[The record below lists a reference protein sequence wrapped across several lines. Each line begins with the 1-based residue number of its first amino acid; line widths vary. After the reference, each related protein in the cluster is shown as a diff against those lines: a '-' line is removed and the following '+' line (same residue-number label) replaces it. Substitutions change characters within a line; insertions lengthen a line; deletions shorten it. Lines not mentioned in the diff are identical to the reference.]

1 MEKTAVKGKGSKTK
15 KKSGAPSSGKKGS
28 RKKSGTGGVRRD
40 IIEPVS
46 AFFRNEVVRF
56 VAGVIFGILAVFTF
70 VSIISYLFTWAEDQS
85 LLTDD
90 NIFSNI
96 VTAENVGGKVGFLSA
111 NLLVSK
117 WFGLGAFIIPFF
129 FAGVSVYCFRKGKIR
144 LVRLFALSL
153 MGCIVLSTVFS
164 YIFSFTSAND
174 LFGDG
179 AGGSYGYYINEWLV
193 SMTGAFGAACIILFF
208 LILWIILLNTKIVR
222 KITGFFDSLF
232 AKAGQGEASAEGVP
246 AAEGQEGEAG
256 EDDGGDDD
264 GGDEGDGDDEGDDW
278 DEEDGEDDDSE
289 EDEGDS
295 EDEGEAG
302 EEDGEKERG
311 GQDGPVFEII
321 EQPLPRPVE
330 PRSSEAASS
339 VAASTAAAAGQPGT
353 AGMPSG
359 TEVPAAS
366 VPGAQDVPP
375 LEVLNADGADYSEVL
390 TDEQWRTR
398 YDPRLSLSTYRMPD
412 LSLLKDYSDQTYD
425 VTREELE
432 KNNRRIV
439 TTLKDYKISISKISA
454 RVGPTV
460 TLYEV
465 VPAPGVRVAQIMRL
479 EDDIARS
486 LAARGVRVVTLAG
499 TNAIGIEVANE
510 KPSIVSMRSILE
522 DPKFNA
528 VAGKY
533 DLPVVIGRTISNEA
547 MSFDLTKMPH
557 LLVAGATGQ
566 GKSVG
571 LNAIITSLLYHK
583 HPSELKFVLVD
594 PKKVELSL
602 YAPLEKHYL
611 AKLPD
616 SDEAIITDTKRVVYT
631 LRSLCKLMDRRYDL
645 LKAASVRNV
654 KEYNEKFLSR
664 RLNPYK
670 GHEYM
675 PYIVVI
681 IDEFADLLMT
691 AGREIEEPIARLA
704 QLARAIGIHLVI
716 ATQRPT
722 TNIITGT
729 IKANFPAR
737 IAFRVMSS
745 VDSKTILDQT
755 GAKQLIGRGDMLI
768 ATGSS
773 EPVRVQCAFI
783 DTPEVENVARFVSSQ
798 AGFGGAYLLPECEMD
813 EGEDGPVKKLSG
825 GNRDDL
831 FKEAARLIVR
841 EQQGSTSLIQ
851 RKMNLGYNRA
861 GRIMDQ
867 LEDAGIVGPS
877 EGSKPRQVRITS
889 LESLEELLSTL

>member
-1 MEKTAVKGKGSKTK
+1 M
-15 KKSGAPSSGKKGS
+15 
-28 RKKSGTGGVRRD
+28 TGGVRRD

-56 VAGVIFGILAVFTF
+56 VAGIIFGILAVFTF

-232 AKAGQGEASAEGVP
+232 AKTGQGKASAEGVP

-256 EDDGGDDD
+256 EDDGGEDD

-311 GQDGPVFEII
+311 VQDGPVFEII

-425 VTREELE
+425 VSREELE

>member
-1 MEKTAVKGKGSKTK
+1 MFA
-15 KKSGAPSSGKKGS
+15 
-28 RKKSGTGGVRRD
+28 
-40 IIEPVS
+40 
-46 AFFRNEVVRF
+46 
-56 VAGVIFGILAVFTF
+56 ILSIFTF
-70 VSIISYLFTWAEDQS
+70 VSLLSYLFTWAEDQS
-85 LLTDD
+85 LLSDD
-90 NIFSNI
+90 NLFSNI
-96 VTAENVGGKVGFLSA
+96 VTAENIGGKLGFLSA
-111 NLLVSK
+111 NLLVSR

-129 FAGVSVYCFRKGKIR
+129 FAGVAVYCFRKGRVR
-144 LVRLFALSL
+144 LLRLFALSL
-153 MGCIVLSTVFS
+153 MGCIVLSTAFS
-164 YIFSFTSAND
+164 FIFSFTSAKA

-193 SMTGAFGAACIILFF
+193 SMTGVFGAACIIVFF
-208 LILWIILLNTKIVR
+208 LVLWIILLNTRIVR
-222 KITGFFDSLF
+222 KITAFFDSLF
-232 AKAGQGEASAEGVP
+232 AKREAAGAQSPEED
-246 AAEGQEGEAG
+246 AG
-256 EDDGGDDD
+256 MTGDDGP
-264 GGDEGDGDDEGDDW
+264 DGDNEEEEEEEEEEDW
-278 DEEDGEDDDSE
+278 DEEDEDDGDE
-289 EDEGDS
+289 EE
-295 EDEGEAG
+295 EE
-302 EEDGEKERG
+302 EEDGDETEESPK
-311 GQDGPVFEII
+311 QPDGPVFEII
-321 EQPLPRPVE
+321 EQPVPE
-330 PRSSEAASS
+330 PARSEPQAAAVQVPQVSAPAGES
-339 VAASTAAAAGQPGT
+339 PAAAAVGTVAAAAAGNT
-353 AGMPSG
+353 AE
-359 TEVPAAS
+359 TV
-366 VPGAQDVPP
+366 AQDIPP
-375 LEVLNADGADYSEVL
+375 LQVLNGDTSDYSAVL

-412 LSLLKDYSDQTYD
+412 LSLLKDYSDQMHE
-425 VTREELE
+425 VSREELE

-510 KPSIVSMRSILE
+510 KPSIVSMKSIME

-528 VAGKY
+528 AKY

-547 MSFDLTKMPH
+547 MSFDLAKMPH

-571 LNAIITSLLYHK
+571 LNAIITSLLYKK

-602 YAPLEKHYL
+602 YSPLEKHYL

-616 SDEAIITDTKRVVYT
+616 AEEAIITDTKRVVYT
-631 LRSLCKLMDRRYDL
+631 LRSLCKLMDHRYDL

-737 IAFRVMSS
+737 IAFRVSAMM
-745 VDSKTILDQT
+745 DSRTILDRP
-755 GAKQLIGRGDMLI
+755 GANRLIGKGDMLFLQG
-768 ATGSS
+768 AD
-773 EPVRVQCAFI
+773 PVRVQCAFI
-783 DTPEVENVARFVSSQ
+783 DTPEVEEITKFIARQQGYPTPF
-798 AGFGGAYLLPECEMD
+798 FLPEYVS
-813 EGEDGPVKKLSG
+813 EDSG
-825 GNRDDL
+825 SEVGDIDMGRLDPL
-831 FKEAARLIVR
+831 FEDAARLVVIH
-841 EQQGSTSLIQ
+841 QQGSTSLIQ
-851 RKMNLGYNRA
+851 RKFAIGYNRA

-867 LEDAGIVGPS
+867 LEKAGIVGPAQ
-877 EGSKPRQVRITS
+877 GSKAREVFCIDES
-889 LESLEELLSTL
+889 DLEMRLNNLQ

>member
-1 MEKTAVKGKGSKTK
+1 MEKTAVKGKEGKGK
-15 KKSGAPSSGKKGS
+15 KKSAAGAKKKGSGKKTSAS
-28 RKKSGTGGVRRD
+28 RRSRSNAMA
-40 IIEPVS
+40 PVL
-46 AFFRNEVVRF
+46 AFLQNEVVRF
-56 VAGVIFGILAVFTF
+56 VAGVVFAILSIFMF
-70 VSIISYLFTWAEDQS
+70 VSLLSYLFTWAEDQS
-85 LLTDD
+85 LLSDD
-90 NIFSNI
+90 NLFSNI
-96 VTAENVGGKVGFLSA
+96 VTAENIGGKLGFLSA
-111 NLLVSK
+111 NLLVSR

-129 FAGVSVYCFRKGKIR
+129 FAGVAVYCFRKGRVR
-144 LVRLFALSL
+144 LLRLFALSL
-153 MGCIVLSTVFS
+153 MGCIVLSTAFS
-164 YIFSFTSAND
+164 FIFSFTSAKA

-193 SMTGAFGAACIILFF
+193 SMTGVFGAACIIVFF
-208 LILWIILLNTKIVR
+208 LVLWIILLNTRIVR
-222 KITGFFDSLF
+222 KITAFFDSLF
-232 AKAGQGEASAEGVP
+232 AKREAAGAQSPEED
-246 AAEGQEGEAG
+246 AG
-256 EDDGGDDD
+256 MTGDDGPDGDNEEEEDWD
-264 GGDEGDGDDEGDDW
+264 EDEEDEEEEEGDGDE
-278 DEEDGEDDDSE
+278 DEEEKKD
-289 EDEGDS
+289 EDET
-295 EDEGEAG
+295 
-302 EEDGEKERG
+302 EESPK
-311 GQDGPVFEII
+311 QPDGPVFEII
-321 EQPLPRPVE
+321 EQPVPE
-330 PRSSEAASS
+330 PARSEPQAAAVQVPQVSAPAGES
-339 VAASTAAAAGQPGT
+339 PAAAAVGTVAAAAAGN
-353 AGMPSG
+353 
-359 TEVPAAS
+359 AAET
-366 VPGAQDVPP
+366 VTQDIPP
-375 LEVLNADGADYSEVL
+375 LQVLNGDTSDYSAVL

-412 LSLLKDYSDQTYD
+412 LSLLKDYSDQMHE
-425 VTREELE
+425 VSREELE

-510 KPSIVSMRSILE
+510 KPSIVSMKSIME

-528 VAGKY
+528 AKY

-547 MSFDLTKMPH
+547 MSFDLAKMPH

-571 LNAIITSLLYHK
+571 LNAIITSLLYKK

-602 YAPLEKHYL
+602 YSPLEKHYL

-616 SDEAIITDTKRVVYT
+616 AEEAIITDTKRVVYT
-631 LRSLCKLMDRRYDL
+631 LRSLCKLMDHRYDL

-664 RLNPYK
+664 KLNPYK

-737 IAFRVMSS
+737 IRVMSS
-745 VDSKTILDQT
+745 IDSKTILDQT
-755 GAKQLIGRGDMLI
+755 GANQLVGRGDMLI
-768 ATGSS
+768 STGSS

-783 DTPEVENVARFVSSQ
+783 DTPEVENIATFISSQ
-798 AGFGGAYLLPECEMD
+798 AGFGGAYLLPECEMED
-813 EGEDGPVKKLSG
+813 GEDGPVKKLSG
-825 GNRDDL
+825 GARDDL

-867 LEDAGIVGPS
+867 LE
-877 EGSKPRQVRITS
+877 S
-889 LESLEELLSTL
+889 LDELLSTL